1 MVSCKDSFT
10 LKVKVKCRLVR
21 VILMLNY
28 SLLTAVVG
36 WLFHAKAIS
45 GIIYSPPSI
54 KTAHYTLN
62 MTLRF
67 ENPGRIT
74 LYITLQIKS
83 IFI

>member
-1 MVSCKDSFT
+1 MVSCKDSFHSQSEGEMQT
-10 LKVKVKCRLVR
+10 VR
-21 VILMLNY
+21 VILMLNN

-45 GIIYSPPSI
+45 GVIYSPPSI

-67 ENPGRIT
+67 ESPGRIT
-74 LYITLQIKS
+74 LYITLHI
-83 IFI
+83 